1 MDGPWCGQDKMASI
15 GRFGLAEAIN
25 QSGSRDLG
33 SGGVMI
39 RVACG
44 HPFFGRWVRG
54 SAHFAGPCVPSFIT
68 RVICTEAVEFA
79 ALWSLSKDNFGLSQT

>member
-1 MDGPWCGQDKMASI
+1 MDGPGCGQDKMATV
-15 GRFGLAEAIN
+15 GRFWLAEAIN
-25 QSGSRDLG
+25 QSGSKDLG

-54 SAHFAGPCVPSFIT
+54 SAHFAGLCVPSFIT

>member
-1 MDGPWCGQDKMASI
+1 MDGPWSGLDKMASV

-25 QSGSRDLG
+25 QRGSRDLG

-54 SAHFAGPCVPSFIT
+54 SAHFAGPCVLSFIT
-68 RVICTEAVEFA
+68 LVICTETVEFA